1 MKKLVSLG
9 VLLLLVSLAVVT
21 ANPLPLLLKAP
32 QAYTVLKLSDADLSA
47 ITSFSATNQK
57 ALIASLIN
65 GLDIAQ
71 DVMVHP
77 GVKNKIPMPK
87 LKVGNGFRPYS
98 ASEDYKVKNLKYT
111 DRYLEVKVGKRELL
125 IDPEDYRGTYLIH
138 ATSPGSSA
146 AKKDIPFAQFM
157 WEQVIKGVQREVNDE
172 TAYKGFDRS
181 AIIDF
186 NPASTYDAG
195 DIVLYASTTDN
206 PNAVKDYWLCL
217 ATTTAGQDPDDT
229 AAKWQNVTA
238 RAVAPGIESYI
249 LAGITASEI
258 SPVATGAITATE
270 GVAITAFKKLFRAWS
285 APYRNNGII
294 ISCSYTDFDLLLDD
308 LGTKY
313 KNIKDDASTNGYIIL
328 PETQRK
334 CVVKP
339 ATWLGSS
346 RRLISG
352 PVFWQGDVPKQMNLF
367 MATDLLSDLNSIN
380 VLTQAKLWTLLAGL
394 KACLGF
400 NYQDPEGIKVGDQS

>member
-1 MKKLVSLG
+1 M
-9 VLLLLVSLAVVT
+9 LLVSLAVVT
-21 ANPLPLLLKAP
+21 ASPLPLLLRAP

-47 ITSFSATNQK
+47 ITAYSATNQK

-98 ASEDYKVKNLKYT
+98 PSEDYKVKNLKYT

-138 ATSPGSSA
+138 ATSAGSSA
-146 AKKDIPFAQFM
+146 GKKEIPFAGFM
-157 WEQVIKGVQREVNDE
+157 WDQVIKALQREVNDE
-172 TAYKGFDRS
+172 TAYKGFDK
-181 AIIDF
+181 ADAVPF
-186 NPASTYDAG
+186 DAG
-195 DIVLYASTTDN
+195 DTYAVGDIVTYASTTDN
-206 PNAVKDYWLCL
+206 PNSVLDYWLCL
-217 ATTTAGQDPDDT
+217 AITTAGQDPDDT
-229 AAKWQNVTA
+229 PAKWQNVTA
-238 RAVAPGIESYI
+238 RAVTPGIESYI
-249 LAGITASEI
+249 LAGITAAEI
-258 SPVATGAITATE
+258 SPVTTGAIDATA
-270 GVAITAFKKLFRAWS
+270 GKAITAFKKLFRAWS

-294 ISCSYTDFDLLLDD
+294 ISCSYTDYDFLLDD
-308 LGTKY
+308 LAEKY
-313 KNIKDDASTNGYIIL
+313 KSIKDDASQNGYITL
-328 PETQRK
+328 PETNRK
-334 CVVKP
+334 CFVKP
-339 ATWLGSS
+339 ATWLGTS

-352 PVFWQGDVPKQMNLF
+352 PVFMEGNNPKQMNLF
-367 MATDLLSDLNSIN
+367 MATDILSDLNSIN
-380 VLTQAKLWTLLAGL
+380 VLTQAKLWTLLAGI